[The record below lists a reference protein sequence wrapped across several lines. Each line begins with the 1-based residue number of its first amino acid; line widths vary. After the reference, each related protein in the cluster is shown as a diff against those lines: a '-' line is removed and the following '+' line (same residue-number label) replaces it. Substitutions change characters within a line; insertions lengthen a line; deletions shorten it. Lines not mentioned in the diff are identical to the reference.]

1 MKISKLVKAVTSGV
15 LVFSLLGCASIID
28 GGRKTVNIKSLPSG
42 AKATVFDE
50 KGVEVATGQTPAL
63 FPLKR
68 SSGYF
73 TPAKYRI
80 VIEKQGYKT
89 AEVEVKSTINGWYF
103 GNFIFG
109 GLLGLLII
117 DPATGAMWTLSP
129 KEVDQVLQA
138 GSAAVIREE
147 RGLVV
152 MLRQNVPQ
160 EFVGSLQPLSTH
172 Q

>member
-1 MKISKLVKAVTSGV
+1 MKLSKVVNAVTSGL
-15 LVFSLLGCASIID
+15 LVTSLMGCASIVD
-28 GGRKTVNIKSLPSG
+28 GGRKTVNIRSQPSG
-42 AKATVFDE
+42 AKTTVFDK

-68 SSGYF
+68 SGGYF

-80 VIEKQGYKT
+80 VLEKQGYKT

-103 GNFIFG
+103 GNVIFG

-129 KEVDQVLQA
+129 REVDKVLEAQ
-138 GSAAVIREE
+138 SASIIREE
-147 RGLVV
+147 GGLVV
-152 MLRQNVPQ
+152 MLRQDVPQ
-160 EFVGSLQPLSTH
+160 ELVGSLQPLNT
-172 Q
+172 QQ